1 MIGNIGMNWRN
12 RGLGIGGG
20 LLGAIIAACPA
31 VALCPADLP
40 TAIEAIAQ
48 HPELARARV
57 GIQIETLDGEA
68 IYSRSGDRFF
78 VPASTLKLVTTAA
91 LLTELGPDY
100 RIRTSVLGTVDG
112 VGRATLQVVGYG
124 DPSFDRSDL
133 ADLASQVS
141 ELNVRQVD
149 ILYGDDSA
157 FAGEAVNPNWEWED
171 VQAGYG
177 APVNALILEENE
189 IGLSLHPQTVGQP
202 LQVVWDVPSQGAGWT
217 IENTTRTV
225 APGESEFVS
234 VGRDLSQPVLRVAG
248 QLVAGSTPEPVS
260 LAEPNPGPAFLNAM
274 QTALA
279 GQGIEVQQVRLGP
292 LPSTQNWGVLAVV
305 QSPSLAE
312 LLIPTNQSSNNLY
325 AEALLK
331 MLGSRRNPSAED
343 ATAGGIAIALNRLQ
357 TLGLDPADVVMV
369 DGSGLARKN
378 LITPAALVDVLQIM
392 ARSPQADV
400 FRESL
405 AVAGQSGT
413 LRHRW
418 LDTPVEG
425 QLSGKTGAIS
435 RNFALAGYLQPERY
449 APVAFTIFLN
459 NIDAPGRVARS
470 LIDEMVLAIAAL
482 EPCE

>member
-1 MIGNIGMNWRN
+1 MGMNWCN
-12 RGLGIGGG
+12 RALGIGGG
-20 LLGAIIAACPA
+20 LLGAIAATGPA

-40 TAIEAIAQ
+40 GAMEAIAQ
-48 HPELARARV
+48 HSELARARV
-57 GIQIETLDGEA
+57 GMQIETLDGEA
-68 IYSRSGDRFF
+68 VYSQSGDRFF
-78 VPASTLKLVTTAA
+78 VPASALKLVTTAA
-91 LLTELGPDY
+91 VLTELGPDY
-100 RIRTSVLGTVDG
+100 RIRTAVLGTVDG
-112 VGRATLQVVGYG
+112 AGRATLQVVGRG
-124 DPSFDRSDL
+124 DPSFDQADL
-133 ADLASQVS
+133 ADLARQIG

-157 FAGEAVNPNWEWED
+157 FVGEAVNPNWEWED

-177 APVNALILEENE
+177 APINALILEENE
-189 IGLSLHPQTVGQP
+189 IGLSLHPQAVGQP
-202 LQVVWDVPSQGAGWT
+202 LQVVWDVPRQGTGWT
-217 IENTTRTV
+217 IENATRTV

-234 VGRDLSQPVLRVAG
+234 VGRDLSRPILQVAG
-248 QLVAGSTPEPVS
+248 QLVAGSPPEPVAI
-260 LAEPNPGPAFLNAM
+260 AEPNPGAAFLNAL

-279 GQGIEVQQVRLGP
+279 EQGIEVQQVRLGP
-292 LPSTQNWGVLAVV
+292 SPATQDWSELAVV
-305 QSPSLAE
+305 QSPPLAE

-331 MLGSRRNPSAED
+331 TLGSRNSSAED
-343 ATAGGIAIALNRLQ
+343 ATAAGIELALNRLQ

-369 DGSGLARKN
+369 DGAGLARKN

-392 ARSPQADV
+392 ARSPQAEV

-413 LRHRW
+413 LRNRW

-425 QLSGKTGAIS
+425 QLSGKSGAIS

-470 LIDEMVLAIAAL
+470 LIDDMVLAIATL

>member
-1 MIGNIGMNWRN
+1 MDWRKA
-12 RGLGIGGG
+12 GLSIGGSFI
-20 LLGAIIAACPA
+20 GAITAAFPA
-31 VALCPADLP
+31 VALCPVDLP
-40 TAIEAIAQ
+40 AAMEAIAQ

-57 GIQIETLDGEA
+57 GIQIETLDGESV
-68 IYSRSGDRFF
+68 YSWSGDHFF

-91 LLTELGPDY
+91 VLTELGPDY
-100 RIRTSVLGTVDG
+100 RIRTAVLGMVDG
-112 VGRATLQVVGYG
+112 AGRATLQVVGRG
-124 DPSFDRSDL
+124 DPSFDQSDL

-149 ILYGDDSA
+149 ILYGDDRA

-189 IGLSLHPQTVGQP
+189 IGLSLHPQAVGQP

-248 QLVAGSTPEPVS
+248 QLVAGAAPEPVAI
-260 LAEPNPGPAFLNAM
+260 AEPNPGPAFLNAL
-274 QTALA
+274 QTALSD
-279 GQGIEVQQVRLGP
+279 QGIEVQQIRLGP
-292 LPSTQNWGVLAVV
+292 PPSTQNWGVLAVV

-312 LLIPTNQSSNNLY
+312 LLIPTNQNSNNLY

-331 MLGSRRNPSAED
+331 MLGRRRNPSAED

-357 TLGLDPADVVMV
+357 MLGLDPADVVMV

-425 QLSGKTGAIS
+425 QLSGKSGAIS

-449 APVAFTIFLN
+449 SPVAFTIFLN

-470 LIDEMVLAIAAL
+470 LIDEMVLVIAAL